1 MSDKARIEKFPN
13 LTTDEQSRLYQKAI
27 LEIRKYREGLKL
39 IRDFNRSNPGP
50 IAKWAVKA
58 TNSLLEGENIDV

>member
-13 LTTDEQSRLYQKAI
+13 LTADEQYRLYQKAI
-27 LEIRKYREGLKL
+27 LEIRRYREGLKL

-50 IAKWAVKA
+50 IAKWTVKA